1 MMRTLVRSALPA
13 LLALTVAAPAAL
25 ADHPSDLVLKTAR
38 RGDPASSYALK
49 SDGSMFRT
57 IGNQLCQVTAHVEE
71 MKIAQHPS
79 DSTAAYFVRDG
90 ALVAL
95 QTPTPDD
102 VATGGCPKAATTELV
117 HQLARAGGSY
127 VYKLVDRSDT
137 PISLIAEDASGRVT
151 AWDRDGVAVYVDGV
165 VDVKMNSC
173 FGAKKKSFSS
183 YVAFAIDG
191 SGHVSKLGGKDP
203 RKSKLDPAIY
213 SSLAQFEATNHVCR

>member
-1 MMRTLVRSALPA
+1 MTRTPARPAALS
-13 LLALTVAAPAAL
+13 LLALALAAPVAL
-25 ADHPSDLVLKTAR
+25 AERQVDLVTKTAR
-38 RGDPASSYALK
+38 KGDPASSYALAG
-49 SDGSMFRT
+49 DGSMFRT
-57 IGNQLCQVTAHVEE
+57 IGDQRCQVTSRVEE
-71 MKIAQHPS
+71 MKIAKHPS

-95 QTPTPDD
+95 RTPTPDD
-102 VATGGCPKAATTELV
+102 VAAGGCPKAATTEV
-117 HQLARAGGSY
+117 VSQLARLDGAY

-137 PISLIAEDASGRVT
+137 PISLVTEDTSGRAT

-165 VDVKMNSC
+165 VDVKMNPC

-183 YVAFAIDG
+183 YVAFVIDG